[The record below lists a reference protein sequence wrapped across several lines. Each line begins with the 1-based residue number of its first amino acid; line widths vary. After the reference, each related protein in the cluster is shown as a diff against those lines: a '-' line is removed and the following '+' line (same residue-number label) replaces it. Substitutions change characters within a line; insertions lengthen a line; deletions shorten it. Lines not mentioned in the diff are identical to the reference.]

1 MLINIREGSELKKNY
16 SKAFIDN
23 SNDIGD
29 IYENTE
35 EYNPN
40 KQGKMLIVFYD
51 TIADMLSN
59 KNLNPIGT
67 ELFIR
72 GGKLNI
78 SLVFMTQFYFTAP
91 KNIRLNSRQYFIR
104 RIPQKR
110 ELQEIAFNHSTDIYY
125 KDYRSLQKY
134 TSKPYS
140 FFSD

>member
-1 MLINIREGSELKKNY
+1 M
-16 SKAFIDN
+16 
-23 SNDIGD
+23 
-29 IYENTE
+29 
-35 EYNPN
+35 
-40 KQGKMLIVFYD
+40 IVFYD

-72 GGKLNI
+72 GRKLNI

-110 ELQEIAFNHSTDIYY
+110 ELQEIPFNHSTDIYY